1 MEQKQRINLYS
12 KIDFGDIDGLY
23 DKNISDYFLDND
35 YWSQLVEGD
44 KYYVIGR
51 KGTGKS
57 AIYNW
62 IKLNEGE
69 KGAIVSNLSFRNFP
83 FERLLNLSDDDFSR
97 PNQYQSVWRNIILS
111 EIAKDIVVDA
121 NSVPDE
127 MYRELKEY
135 VEFKFGRDLLDLHK
149 RVASQTVKTE
159 RGLFLEGINN
169 VHAKEASSE
178 YDFSGMTNIT
188 LINQHLER
196 VIREY
201 LIITKSSRYIIQFD
215 QLDDNYTVY
224 ITNDNYFQALI
235 SLFKVIYDLNQSFSQ
250 IDAPV
255 KIIGYLRSDIFYE
268 INNYDAESA
277 RWDMHQLYLNWAII
291 NRTDWENP
299 PLLQLLNKRIEYSI
313 PQMRNV
319 QNPFYSIFRG
329 VEINTKGGARSV
341 FSYVVRNS
349 FQRPRDIIQFCK
361 KIQEESKKSG
371 RLDENTVFDA
381 EKSYSMWLLAELSNE
396 FGPLIK
402 AKPVLYDFLRE
413 MGDEYI
419 SYEELSKT
427 YVPYEESIGLSF
439 NNLMDLLYR
448 LGIVFNVN
456 LKNPRRP
463 EFFSIIRNEH
473 SLINSKMRVYLNP
486 GFRKGLHIYSK

>member
-1 MEQKQRINLYS
+1 MENSRRCQLFS

-35 YWSQLVEGD
+35 YWSQLVEGE

-62 IKLNEGE
+62 IKQNEGDN
-69 KGAIVSNLSFRNFP
+69 GVIVSNLSFRNFP
-83 FERLLNLSDDDFSR
+83 FERLLSLSDDDFSR

-111 EIAKDIVVDA
+111 EIAKNIVVDA
-121 NSVPDE
+121 NCVPDE
-127 MYRELKEY
+127 MYVELKNY
-135 VEFKFGRDLLDLHK
+135 VEYKFGRNLLDLHK

-159 RGLFLEGINN
+159 KGLFIEGIKKNTSIQ
-169 VHAKEASSE
+169 ASSE
-178 YDFSGMTNIT
+178 LDYSGMTNIT
-188 LINQHLER
+188 LINQYLEKT
-196 VIREY
+196 IRDY
-201 LIITKSSRYIIQFD
+201 LIVTKSSRYIIQFD

-235 SLFKVIYDLNQSFSQ
+235 SLFKVIYDMNQSFSQ
-250 IDAPV
+250 INAPV

-291 NRTDWENP
+291 NRTDWQNP
-299 PLLQLLNKRIEYSI
+299 PLLQLLNKRIVHSV
-313 PQMRNV
+313 PQLRNNN
-319 QNPFYSIFRG
+319 NPFYTIFQGVKISI
-329 VEINTKGGARSV
+329 KGSPRSV
-341 FSYVVRNS
+341 FSYIVRNS

-361 KIQEESKKSG
+361 KIQEEVKKQG
-371 RLDENTVFDA
+371 YLDDKIVLDA

-419 SYEELSKT
+419 SYEDLAKT
-427 YVPYEESIGLSF
+427 YESYEERIGLSF
-439 NNLMDLLYR
+439 NGLMDLLYR
-448 LGIVFNVN
+448 LGIIFNVN
-456 LKNPRRP
+456 IKNPRRP